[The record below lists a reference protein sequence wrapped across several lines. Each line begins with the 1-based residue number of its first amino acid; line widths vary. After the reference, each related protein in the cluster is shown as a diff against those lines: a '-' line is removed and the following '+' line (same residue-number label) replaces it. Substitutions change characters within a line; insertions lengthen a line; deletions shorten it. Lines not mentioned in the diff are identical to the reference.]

1 MNKAFVI
8 LIFMLAGLCSATSA
22 SATEFDQ
29 TVQADNQ
36 PNQSANQAIDTQQ
49 KQQTEAQPTQAID
62 NQANPPA
69 EESQTRSVEFASKL
83 GSGWNLG
90 NSFDSYDLDYDRGEE
105 TWDNPPVT
113 RELLQ
118 AIKAQ
123 GFTSIRLPLTVHYR
137 SDDQGLIQA
146 DYLARYQEV
155 VDWALA
161 EDFYV
166 IINLHH
172 DSIEWLNA
180 WDGQVQSQEFQRFS
194 ALWAQLTEQFKDY
207 DSDRLLFEAINEPR
221 FDQLDDAQQQ
231 VALSNL
237 NRVFHQVVRGS
248 GNENQD
254 RLLLMTTLLGGTDQA
269 KLDALYQEISQ
280 FNDPNIMATVH
291 YYGEWAFSNNV
302 GYPLFDE
309 ALPQADN
316 PQALGQSQR
325 QASEAFIWRLKE
337 TFVHRGIG
345 VVIGEYGLLGYDR
358 SLAVNS
364 LGESYKFIE
373 HLNQLTRY
381 QAISLFL
388 WDNGQ
393 HFDRVKQEWA
403 SEEFGDIVV
412 QSMFT
417 NSAYG
422 RLFNTSYVR
431 GADADLFIPLV
442 YNGAYFARMF
452 YNGKVLEEGRDYEVN
467 QDGVYLPAG
476 FAGEGGTLTMRFH
489 QGATWNQHVHLVG
502 DMSLSAIELLPGEP
516 LAIPVEFAG
525 HDIKRISLRSQN
537 QLVPLTYLEDFQ
549 PEQTAGQ
556 LVFSESF
563 VEQLDNGRHQLVI
576 ETFAGEKLSYR
587 LIVNSRGLQGIPR

>member
-49 KQQTEAQPTQAID
+49 KQQIEAQSTQAID

-172 DSIEWLNA
+172 DSIEWLHA

-194 ALWAQLTEQFKDY
+194 ALWAQLAEQFKDY

-221 FDQLDDAQQQ
+221 FDQLDDAQQ
-231 VALSNL
+231 
-237 NRVFHQVVRGS
+237 
-248 GNENQD
+248 
-254 RLLLMTTLLGGTDQA
+254 
-269 KLDALYQEISQ
+269 
-280 FNDPNIMATVH
+280 
-291 YYGEWAFSNNV
+291 
-302 GYPLFDE
+302 
-309 ALPQADN
+309 
-316 PQALGQSQR
+316 
-325 QASEAFIWRLKE
+325 
-337 TFVHRGIG
+337 
-345 VVIGEYGLLGYDR
+345 
-358 SLAVNS
+358 
-364 LGESYKFIE
+364 
-373 HLNQLTRY
+373 
-381 QAISLFL
+381 
-388 WDNGQ
+388 
-393 HFDRVKQEWA
+393 
-403 SEEFGDIVV
+403 
-412 QSMFT
+412 
-417 NSAYG
+417 
-422 RLFNTSYVR
+422 
-431 GADADLFIPLV
+431 
-442 YNGAYFARMF
+442 
-452 YNGKVLEEGRDYEVN
+452 
-467 QDGVYLPAG
+467 
-476 FAGEGGTLTMRFH
+476 
-489 QGATWNQHVHLVG
+489 
-502 DMSLSAIELLPGEP
+502 
-516 LAIPVEFAG
+516 
-525 HDIKRISLRSQN
+525 
-537 QLVPLTYLEDFQ
+537 
-549 PEQTAGQ
+549 
-556 LVFSESF
+556 
-563 VEQLDNGRHQLVI
+563 
-576 ETFAGEKLSYR
+576 
-587 LIVNSRGLQGIPR
+587 